1 MVGLTLLVIGLS
13 IYSGETASADLELR
27 GQILGSYIT
36 KDSNNSFGFS
46 IRRARIILDGFLFSK
61 KIKYYEQLTVEG
73 GSLSLRDLYLTIKP
87 LEIFGVTLGQF
98 KVPYNRE
105 ELTSSSKLELV
116 ERSITNEYFF
126 LGRDIG
132 VDVSFGPE
140 KYKLRLGAFT
150 GAGRNI
156 TRLDPTVRPSKN
168 LLYTARLELSPL
180 GKFIYDQPNL
190 KGEKAVNIGGSVAV
204 FPLSTAESIKITDR
218 SDLSDFIK
226 RYVIQ
231 ERNLRSSG
239 TLLQGESDLKIW
251 WDFVGLELE
260 GLYAKFRDFG
270 EAFGLRAQPSVVFQ
284 NFGFAL
290 RYSLISPKGEKN
302 IWEITAGPSYYFHGH
317 NLKVQADY
325 SFISDP
331 TFNEKRNL
339 IRVQLQFVV
348 K

>member
-1 MVGLTLLVIGLS
+1 MVGLALLVIGLS

-46 IRRARIILDGFLFSK
+46 MRRARIILDGFLFSK

-73 GSLSLRDLYLTIKP
+73 GSLSLRDLYLTLKP
-87 LEIFGVTLGQF
+87 AEIFGITLGQF
-98 KVPYNRE
+98 KVPFNRE

-116 ERSITNEYFF
+116 DRSVANEYFF

-156 TRLDPTVRPSKN
+156 TRVDPTTKPSKN

-180 GKFIYDQPNL
+180 GKFVYDQPNL
-190 KGEKAVNIGGSVAV
+190 KGEKAVNIGGSLAL
-204 FPLSTAESIKITDR
+204 FPISTAEAPKITSR
-218 SDLSDFIK
+218 ADLSEFIK
-226 RYVIQ
+226 MHIIQ
-231 ERNLRSSG
+231 EKNVRSNG

-251 WDFVGLELE
+251 WDFIGLELE
-260 GLYAKFRDFG
+260 GLYAKFKDYG

-284 NFGFAL
+284 NFGFAV

-325 SFISDP
+325 SYISEQD
-331 TFNEKRNL
+331 FKRNL
-339 IRVQLQFVV
+339 IRVQLQFIV